1 MSDSIAY
8 IGLRHFRRAIG
19 STSAAPIPVV
29 TAPTL
34 SSLSYDQGDITG
46 AGASIVIAGTDFSA
60 VTSVFFGATS
70 ASFTIDSS
78 VQITATLPA
87 HVAGTVNVT
96 AVNSGG
102 TSNALTFEYWSPAQ
116 LSLGHWERATATWAG
131 APWSGVASAG
141 SSGTR
146 TFQTTAVD
154 PTAGSTISGF
164 QALSFTTDSRLLD
177 AVGTWGDV
185 ASTSAYTMCVVAKV
199 TSAGTRDAVNRYNE
213 QTFFGDNNVNIA
225 LGCTFSTGGFS
236 CFHYDDSTFTFTG
249 PEVAQATG
257 SWFMGLARY
266 NGTDIK
272 VSTNGGADVSEAK
285 TPVLTGFEANSIL
298 LNRSTLGA
306 NTGVNGEIAEVF
318 MMPSYISDANKTKVA
333 KYLRQRYGQAF

>member
-1 MSDSIAY
+1 MADSIA
-8 IGLRHFRRAIG
+8 FRGFGHIRRRIN
-19 STSAAPIPVV
+19 SAGAVVPSVSAPVI
-29 TAPTL
+29 A
-34 SSLSYDQGDITG
+34 SLNYSQGDITG
-46 AGASIVIAGTDFSA
+46 VGASIVVTGTYLTSATA
-60 VTSVFFGATS
+60 VTIGGNSAT
-70 ASFTIDSS
+70 
-78 VQITATLPA
+78 ITANDATTVTFTLPSHA
-87 HVAGTVNVT
+87 AGNVDVTVTT
-96 AVNSGG
+96 AGG

-116 LSLGHWERATATWAG
+116 LTLGHWERAAATWAG

-164 QALSFTTDSRLLD
+164 QALSFTTNSRLLD

-185 ASTSAYTMCVVAKV
+185 ATTTAYSMCVVAKV
-199 TSAGTRDAVNRYNE
+199 TSAGTRDAVNRYTE
-213 QTFFGDNNVNIA
+213 PTFFGDNNANIA

-266 NGTDIK
+266 NGTNIN

-285 TPVLTGFEANSIL
+285 TPVVSGFETNSIL
-298 LNRSTLGA
+298 LNRSTLGDDS
-306 NTGVNGEIAEVF
+306 GVAGEIAEVF
-318 MMPSYISDANKTKVA
+318 MMPSYISDVNKA
-333 KYLRQRYGQAF
+333 KMLNYVRQRYGQAF